1 MELTWQDIRNIVKAA
16 DQIVDEDE
24 DGKLITIGEQGYYQ
38 IVLDRWRENTES
50 KGGGAITVNMKDL
63 ARHFFELGQKK

>member
-1 MELTWQDIRNIVKAA
+1 MELTWQDIRDIVKAA

-38 IVLDRWRENTES
+38 MVLDKWKENTRE
-50 KGGGAITVNMKDL
+50 KG
-63 ARHFFELGQKK
+63 